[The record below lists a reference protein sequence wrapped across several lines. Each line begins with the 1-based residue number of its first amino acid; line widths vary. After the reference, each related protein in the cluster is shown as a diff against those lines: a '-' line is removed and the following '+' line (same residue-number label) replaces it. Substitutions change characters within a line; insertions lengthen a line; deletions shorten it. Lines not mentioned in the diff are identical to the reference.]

1 MSQEAWKQKSTEPD
15 EVISRVRFVGG
26 SAAVTKLRGTGVTV
40 TYIGTG
46 LVDLTWAEFP
56 GEYIGVDGWGFDAT
70 TAADLKGFTVVP
82 GAYNTTTRTLRLSI
96 TNASEA
102 LTDLAAAQNLSI
114 GIAFGR
120 TNA

>member
-1 MSQEAWKQKSTEPD
+1 MSQEAWPQKSTEPD
-15 EVISRVRFVGG
+15 EVVSRVRFVGG
-26 SAAVTKLRGTGVTV
+26 SAAVTKLYGTGVTV

-46 LVDLTWAEFP
+46 LVDLVWAEFP
-56 GEYIGVDGWGFDAT
+56 GVYIGVDGWGFDAT

-102 LTDLAAAQNLSI
+102 LTDLAAAQNLTI

>member
-1 MSQEAWKQKSTEPD
+1 MSQEAWEQKSTEPD
-15 EVISRVRFVGG
+15 EVVQRVRFVGG
-26 SAAVTKLRGTGVTV
+26 TAAVTKLYGRGVTV

-46 LVDLTWAEFP
+46 LVDLVWAEFP
-56 GEYIGVDGWGFDAT
+56 GTYIGIDGYCFDAT

-82 GAYNTTTRTLRLSI
+82 GLYNTTTRTLRLSI

-114 GIAFGR
+114 GVVFAR
-120 TNA
+120 TKP